1 MVPATA
7 RASDRSRLSGRR
19 ARYAGI
25 IGVSPSKGA
34 RSPVL
39 WNAAFDAHG
48 IDAEMVPMDVAP
60 EHLAE
65 VIAALQRDARFLG
78 GAVAAPYKARVCELL
93 GDDVDDDVGAHGSV
107 NALHRDA
114 RGRLVGGNTD
124 GVGAVRAIAGRWPTL
139 CAARALVLGLGGVG
153 RPIAAALA
161 RRGPV
166 VATSRNATDRAWCEE
181 RGIAWVVWDDR
192 TATLGT
198 VGLVVNCTSLGDAR
212 HKGRSPLA
220 AGALG
225 ATKAGTCVYDVI
237 YQPATTA
244 LLESARGRGLET
256 CNGET
261 MNLIQAECAF
271 AVACP
276 SADATLTHRA
286 MADAFRELS

>member
-1 MVPATA
+1 M
-7 RASDRSRLSGRR
+7 SGRR
-19 ARYAGI
+19 ARYAAI
-25 IGVSPSKGA
+25 IGASPSKGA

-48 IDAEMVPMDVAP
+48 IDAEMVPMDVGP
-60 EHLAE
+60 EHLE
-65 VIAALQRDARFLG
+65 GVIAALRRDTRFLG

-93 GDDVDDDVGAHGSV
+93 GDDVDDDVRVHGSV

-124 GVGAVRAIAGRWPTL
+124 GVGAAGAIAARWPTL
-139 CAARALVLGLGGVG
+139 GAARALVLGLGGVG
-153 RPIAAALA
+153 RPVAAALA

-166 VATSRNATDRAWCEE
+166 VATSRRATDRAWCEA
-181 RGIAWVVWDDR
+181 RGIAWVAWDDR
-192 TATLGT
+192 AAVLGT

-212 HKGRSPLA
+212 HEGRSPLD
-220 AGALG
+220 AGMLG
-225 ATKAGTCVYDVI
+225 AAAAGTCVYDVI
-237 YQPATTA
+237 YQPAMTA

>member
-1 MVPATA
+1 MAALAALVGNAV
-7 RASDRSRLSGRR
+7 DSGRR
-19 ARYAGI
+19 ARYAAI

-48 IDAEMVPMDVAP
+48 IDAEMVPLDVAP

-65 VIAALQRDARFLG
+65 IIAALRRDARFLG
-78 GAVAAPYKARVCELL
+78 GAVAAPYKARVWELL
-93 GDDVDDDVGAHGSV
+93 GDDVDDDVRAHGSV
-107 NALHRDA
+107 NAMHRDA
-114 RGRLVGGNTD
+114 RARLVGGNTD

-139 CAARALVLGLGGVG
+139 GAARALVLGLGGVG
-153 RPIAAALA
+153 RPIATALA

-166 VATSRNATDRAWCEE
+166 VATSRHATDRAWCEA
-181 RGIAWVVWDDR
+181 RGIAWVAWDDR
-192 TATLGT
+192 AAILGM

-212 HKGRSPLA
+212 HEGRSPLD

-225 ATKAGTCVYDVI
+225 AAAAGTCVYDVI

-271 AVACP
+271 AAACP
-276 SADATLTHRA
+276 LADTTLTHRA
-286 MADAFRELS
+286 MADVFRGL

>member
-1 MVPATA
+1 
-7 RASDRSRLSGRR
+7 
-19 ARYAGI
+19 
-25 IGVSPSKGA
+25 
-34 RSPVL
+34 VL

-48 IDAEMVPMDVAP
+48 IDAEMVPMDVGP
-60 EHLAE
+60 EHLE
-65 VIAALQRDARFLG
+65 GVIAALRRDTRFLG

-93 GDDVDDDVGAHGSV
+93 GDDVDDDVRVHGSV

-124 GVGAVRAIAGRWPTL
+124 GVGAAGAIAARWPTL
-139 CAARALVLGLGGVG
+139 GAARALVLGLGGVG
-153 RPIAAALA
+153 RPVAAALA

-166 VATSRNATDRAWCEE
+166 VATSRRATDRAWCEA
-181 RGIAWVVWDDR
+181 RGIAWVAWDDR
-192 TATLGT
+192 AAVLGT

-212 HKGRSPLA
+212 HEGRSPLD
-220 AGALG
+220 AGMLG
-225 ATKAGTCVYDVI
+225 AAAAGTCVYDVI
-237 YQPATTA
+237 YQPAMTA